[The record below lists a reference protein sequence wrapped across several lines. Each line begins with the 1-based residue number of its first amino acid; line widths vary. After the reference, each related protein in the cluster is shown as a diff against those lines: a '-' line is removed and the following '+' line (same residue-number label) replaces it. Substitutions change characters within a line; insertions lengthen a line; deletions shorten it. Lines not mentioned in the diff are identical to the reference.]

1 MPADWGLELT
11 GLNRTWG
18 SAYLS
23 ARRTYRLGVPSAGRS
38 AGRKYGLIRHPPL
51 VLAEKMAGGTAV
63 PSAGRLGRPKI
74 RPYLRPAESAGR
86 RYGLIRHP
94 PL

>member
-1 MPADWGLELT
+1 MPCPVPGSQMVAPSPAHRIKPYLGF
-11 GLNRTWG
+11 GVPIG

-23 ARRTYRLGVPSAGRS
+23 ARRTFGRPKVRFNPS
-38 AGRKYGLIRHPPL
+38 PPL
-51 VLAEKMAGGTAV
+51 VLAEKMAGSPAV
-63 PSAGRLGRPKI
+63 P
-74 RPYLRPAESAGR
+74 SAGR